1 MIQLKKACFASA
13 ALVALTA
20 VPSFSADIVQP
31 KAYHPYIGLFG
42 GLDFLPNIAATDTFG
57 FPPFVPIL
65 GPGSVHSKV
74 GDFAGAVIGVDLNDN
89 WRVEAELSRSF
100 NGIQNFTFNNGNVNT
115 YSSGGVNQTYALANA
130 WYGFRNQSAFV
141 PYLGGGLGLGW
152 ADGNLGSSA
161 SATAP
166 AAFAFQIGAGVTYD
180 VSDRFSIDV
189 GYRFKA
195 MTGLNARVT
204 TSTGSSAHLDQN
216 SIGSHNFQIGATLR
230 F

>member
-1 MIQLKKACFASA
+1 MIHLKKTWFLSA
-13 ALVALTA
+13 ALVALSA
-20 VPSFSADIVQP
+20 VPSFSADLVQT

-42 GLDFLPNIAATDTFG
+42 GLDFLPSIAATDTF
-57 FPPFVPIL
+57 PL
-65 GPGSVHSKV
+65 AGSGRLNSKV
-74 GDFAGAVIGVDLNDN
+74 GDFGGAVIGVELNDN

-100 NGIQNFTFNNGNVNT
+100 NGIENFTFNNGNVNT
-115 YSSGGVNQTYALANA
+115 YSSGAVNQTYALANA

-152 ADGNLGSSA
+152 ADGNLGSA
-161 SATAP
+161 ARATAP
-166 AAFAFQIGAGVTYD
+166 AAFAFQVGAGVTYE

-195 MTGLNARVT
+195 MTGLNATVT
-204 TSTGSSAHLDQN
+204 TSTGSSAYLDQN